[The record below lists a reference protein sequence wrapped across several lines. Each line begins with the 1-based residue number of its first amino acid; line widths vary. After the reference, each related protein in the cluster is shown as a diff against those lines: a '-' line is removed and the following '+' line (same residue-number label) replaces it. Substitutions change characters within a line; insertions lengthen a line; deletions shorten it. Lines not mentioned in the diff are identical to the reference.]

1 MFKVKELRQRNIED
15 LKKTLHEE
23 KVKLSDLNFKLV
35 GSQIKNVSE
44 FGKIKRN
51 IAVLLTIIKE
61 KNV

>member
-1 MFKVKELRQRNIED
+1 MFKVKELRQKNIED

-44 FGKIKRN
+44 FGKIKKN
-51 IAVLLTIIKE
+51 IAVLLTILSERK
-61 KNV
+61 